1 MNKNLDKQTN
11 REDKET
17 PRDFWLSSFSIKN
30 RTTVVLLMLL
40 LLVAGAGAYQSMPK
54 ENYPEISIPTIYIGM
69 TYAGNSPLDME
80 NLITR
85 HVEKEINTISGISK
99 IKSTIIQDYSTTIVE
114 FDFSTDVTVA
124 LTKVKDAV
132 DKIRGDLPSDMDIEP
147 NIFEMDFSS
156 VPVININVYGERY
169 TLEELNGY
177 AEILED
183 NIENLPQISKVEV
196 RGAEQKEVKIE
207 VDKNKMEGLE
217 ISFRDIEEAIGYEN
231 KTISA
236 GDLLVNENRRSIR
249 IVGEFQK
256 PQSITD
262 PTIQE
267 QIGNIIIKN
276 QYQQTVKLRDVATIK
291 FEAKESDS
299 YARIFGN
306 PVISLDVMKA
316 SGENLL
322 DAVAEIK
329 VIVNKAKADFPHDLE
344 VSITNDTSKQT
355 ESMLSN
361 LQNSI
366 ISGVI
371 LVVLVLLF
379 FLGLRNALFVGIA
392 IPMSM
397 VISFLILSFMGVT
410 LNMMVLF
417 SLVLAL
423 GMLVDNGIVVVEN
436 IYRILEDGKDLITA
450 SKEGV
455 GEVAIPIIA
464 STATTLAAFIPLIF
478 WDGIMGEF
486 MKYLPITLII
496 VLSSSLFVAL
506 VINPVLTS
514 FFMKI
519 QDLNKSSRPKLA
531 FWIILAVISL
541 VFLAVSI
548 AGYSTGKANV
558 VLLGNLVLI
567 IVLITVLNV
576 FVLEPLSK
584 IFQTKI
590 LVVLE
595 NGYSKFVA
603 WALQGWKPL
612 IILFLNFALFWGT
625 IIYFASS
632 QPKVEFFPET
642 SPAYANVLIDFPTGT
657 DIEKTNKTLKEVEQR
672 LLKGL
677 EKYGFGGEDGH
688 IEAILTNI
696 GTGTVDPNSGRAGE
710 DAGVKPNAAK
720 ITVSFVE
727 YALRDKGPYE
737 PLDAFAAMGE
747 IEELVGEIPG
757 AIVSIG
763 KPPNGPPT
771 GPPIN
776 IAISGL
782 EYVELLKIQDDVRS
796 LIKKS
801 GVKGIDELK
810 SDLDDGKPELIL
822 TIDRDAARTY
832 GLSTS
837 QIAGDLRTALFGKEV
852 SKYKEG
858 DDDYPIMLRLEDE
871 QRYSLESL
879 QNVII
884 TYRDQADGKIKQIP
898 VSAIANIAYSNSIG
912 QVRSVDLDRVVT
924 LYSNLTDGFN
934 ANEIIAELQPM
945 IDEQIVPNLK
955 DGYKIEF
962 TGEQEEQA
970 KSMAFLGRALLIS
983 VFVIFMIIVMQFNSL
998 TAPIIVLISIV
1009 LSTIGVFLGLS
1020 FFGDSFVVIMTMIG
1034 IISLAGVVVN
1044 NAIVL
1049 IDFTFLTRDRIMAE
1063 KGYTNTNDL
1072 SRAEITEALVTAGR
1086 TRLRPVL
1093 LTAITTVLGL
1103 IPLAIGFNVNFF
1115 TLITEFDGQFYMGGD
1130 NMLMWGPLSWTVI
1143 YGLTFATF
1151 LTLVIVP
1158 ILILLFD
1165 RLSFRMAR
1173 MFKK

>member
-1 MNKNLDKQTN
+1 MNENLNNKNEIEN
-11 REDKET
+11 KET
-17 PRDFWLSSFSIKN
+17 PREFGPSSFSIKN
-30 RTTVVLLMLL
+30 RTTVVLLMFL

-54 ENYPEISIPTIYIGM
+54 ENFPEINIPTIYIGM
-69 TYAGNSPLDME
+69 SYPGNSPLDME

-114 FDFSTDVTVA
+114 FDFDTDVTDA

-132 DKIRGDLPSDMDIEP
+132 DKIRGDLPTDMDIEP
-147 NIFEMDFSS
+147 NIFEMDFSA
-156 VPVININVYGERY
+156 VPVINLNIYGERY
-169 TLEELNGY
+169 TLEELNDY
-177 AEILED
+177 AEILEER
-183 NIENLPQISKVEV
+183 IENLPQISKVEI

-207 VDKNKMEGLE
+207 VDKNKMEALE

-249 IVGEFQK
+249 IIGEFQK
-256 PQSITD
+256 PKTITD
-262 PTIQE
+262 PNIEE

-276 QYQQTVKLRDVATIK
+276 QYQQIVKLRDVATIK
-291 FEAKESDS
+291 FEAKEPDS

-329 VIVNKAKADFPHDLE
+329 KIEAKAEKEFPQDLKI
-344 VSITNDTSKQT
+344 SITNDTSKQT

-371 LVVLVLLF
+371 LVVLILLF
-379 FLGLRNALFVGIA
+379 FLGLRNALFVGVA
-392 IPMSM
+392 IPLSM
-397 VISFLILSFMGVT
+397 VMSFMILNFMGVT

-436 IYRILEDGKDLITA
+436 IYRLLEEGKDLITA

-464 STATTLAAFIPLIF
+464 STATTLAAFIPLMF

-486 MKYLPITLII
+486 MKYLPLTLII

-506 VINPVLTS
+506 IINPVLTS

-519 QDLNKSSRPKLA
+519 QDLQKSQKPERK
-531 FWIILAVISL
+531 FWIINFAVMIL
-541 VFLAVSI
+541 FIIVSVI
-548 AGYSTGKANV
+548 GYQTGNK
-558 VLLGNLVLI
+558 NLVLLANLI
-567 IVLITVLNV
+567 ILLIIIIILNTLI
-576 FVLEPLSK
+576 LEPVSK
-584 IFQTKI
+584 YFQNKI
-590 LVVLE
+590 LVILE
-595 NGYSKFVA
+595 ENYSKFVA
-603 WALQGWKPL
+603 WALKGFMPILL
-612 IILFLNFALFWGT
+612 IFLNVVLLFGA
-625 IIYFASS
+625 IAAYFSS
-632 QPKVEFFPET
+632 NPKVEFFPET
-642 SPAYANVLIDFPTGT
+642 SPQYVNVLIDFPTGT
-657 DIEKTNKTLKEVEQR
+657 DIEKTNRVLKDVEIK

-688 IEAILTNI
+688 VEAILTNI

-720 ITVSFVE
+720 ITISFVDYE
-727 YALRDKGPYE
+727 LRDKGPFE
-737 PLDAFAAMGE
+737 TLDAFAAVAE
-747 IEELVGEIPG
+747 IETLVGNVPG

-763 KPPNGPPT
+763 KPPTGPPT

-782 EYVELLKIQDDVRS
+782 DYTELIKIQDQVRS

-801 GVKGIDELK
+801 GVEGIDELK
-810 SDLDDGKPELIL
+810 SDLDEGKPELIL
-822 TIDRDAARTY
+822 TVNRDAARTY

-837 QIAGDLRTALFGKEV
+837 QVAGDLRTALFGKEV

-858 DDDYPIMLRLEDE
+858 DDDYPIMLRLKDD
-871 QRYSLESL
+871 QRYNLETL
-879 QNVII
+879 KNVII

-898 VSAIANIAYSNSIG
+898 VSAVADVKYSNSIG

-934 ANEIIAELQPM
+934 ANKIIAELKPL
-945 IDEQIVPNLK
+945 IEDQIVPNLK

-970 KSMAFLGRALLIS
+970 KSSAFLLKALLTAI
-983 VFVIFMIIVMQFNSL
+983 FVIFMILVSQFNSL
-998 TAPIIVLISIV
+998 SAPIIILISVV
-1009 LSTIGVFLGLS
+1009 LSTIGVFLGLTI
-1020 FFGDSFVVIMTMIG
+1020 FGDSFVVIMTMIG

-1049 IDFTFLTRDRIMAE
+1049 IDFTFLTRDRLMAE
-1063 KGYTNTNDL
+1063 RGYTNTSHL
-1072 SRAEITEALVTAGR
+1072 PKELMVEAIVTAGK

-1103 IPLAIGFNVNFF
+1103 IPLAIGFNVNFY
-1115 TLITEFDGQFYMGGD
+1115 TLITDFDGQFYMGGD

-1151 LTLVIVP
+1151 LTLVVVP

-1165 RLSFRMAR
+1165 RAAYRLSKLFS
-1173 MFKK
+1173 

>member
-1 MNKNLDKQTN
+1 MNKNLNKQTKV
-11 REDKET
+11 KET

-30 RTTVVLLMLL
+30 RTTVILLMLL

-114 FDFSTDVTVA
+114 FDFNTEVTVA

-132 DKIRGDLPSDMDIEP
+132 DKIRGDLPSDMDVEP

-156 VPVININVYGERY
+156 VPVININFSGERY
-169 TLEELNGY
+169 TLEELNDY

-183 NIENLPQISKVEV
+183 RIETLSQISKVEV

-256 PQSITD
+256 PKSLTD
-262 PTIQE
+262 PSIEE

-276 QYQQTVKLRDVATIK
+276 QYQQIVKLRDVATVK
-291 FEAKESDS
+291 FEAKEADS
-299 YARIFGN
+299 YARIFGD

-329 VIVNKAKADFPHDLE
+329 VIVNKAEKEFPHDLK

-397 VISFLILSFMGVT
+397 VISFMVLNFMGVT

-455 GEVAIPIIA
+455 GEVAVPIIT

-514 FFMKI
+514 FFMRI
-519 QDLNKSSRPKLA
+519 QDLNKSSKPKLS
-531 FWIILAVISL
+531 FWIILSAISF

-548 AGYSTGKANV
+548 AGHYTGNANI

-567 IVLITVLNV
+567 LVCITILNV

-595 NGYSKFVA
+595 NGYSKFVS
-603 WALQGWKPL
+603 WALKGYKPI
-612 IILFLNFALFWGT
+612 IILFLNFILLVGT
-625 IIYFASS
+625 IAYFASS
-632 QPKVEFFPET
+632 KPKVEFFPET

-657 DIEKTNKTLKEVEQR
+657 DIEKTNKILKEVEQR

-710 DAGVKPNAAK
+710 DAGVKLNAAK

-727 YALRDKGPYE
+727 YELRDKGPFE
-737 PLDAFAAMGE
+737 KLDAFAALKE
-747 IEELVGEIPG
+747 IEALVGEIPG

-782 EYVELLKIQDDVRS
+782 EYTELLKIQDDLRS

-801 GVKGIDELK
+801 GIQGIDELK

-822 TIDRDAARTY
+822 TINRDAARTF

-858 DDDYPIMLRLEDE
+858 DNDYPIMLRLQDD
-871 QRYSLESL
+871 QRYNLESL
-879 QNVII
+879 RNVII

-898 VSAIANIAYSNSIG
+898 VSAIANIEYSNSIG

-934 ANEIIAELQPM
+934 ANEIIAELTPM
-945 IDEQIVPNLK
+945 IEDQIVPNLK

-962 TGEQEEQA
+962 TGEQAEQA
-970 KSMAFLGRALLIS
+970 KSMAFLGKALLIA
-983 VFVIFMIIVMQFNSL
+983 VFVIFMIIVLQFNSL
-998 TAPIIVLISIV
+998 TTPIIIMISIL
-1009 LSTIGVFLGLS
+1009 LSTIGVFFGLS
-1020 FFGDSFVVIMTMIG
+1020 LFGDSFVVIMTMIG

-1049 IDFTFLTRDRIMAE
+1049 IDFTFLTRDRLMAE
-1063 KGYTNTNDL
+1063 KGYTSTNEM

-1093 LTAITTVLGL
+1093 LTAVTTVLGL
-1103 IPLAIGFNVNFF
+1103 IPLAIGFNVNFY
-1115 TLITEFDGQFYMGGD
+1115 TLITEFNGHFYMGGD

-1165 RLSFRMAR
+1165 RLAYRASRL
-1173 MFKK
+1173 FKK

>member
-1 MNKNLDKQTN
+1 MNENLNKQT
-11 REDKET
+11 EIEKEI
-17 PRDFWLSSFSIKN
+17 PRDFWLSTFSIKN
-30 RTTVVLLMLL
+30 RTTVILLMFL
-40 LLVAGAGAYQSMPK
+40 LLVAGTGAYQSMPK
-54 ENYPEISIPTIYIGM
+54 ENFPEINIPTIYIGM
-69 TYAGNSPLDME
+69 TYPGNSPLDME

-85 HVEKEINTISGISK
+85 HIEKEVKSISGISK

-114 FDFSTDVTVA
+114 FDFSTDATEA

-132 DKIRGDLPSDMDIEP
+132 DKIRGDLPTDMDIEP
-147 NIFEMDFSS
+147 NIFAMDFSA

-169 TLEELNGY
+169 TLEELNDY
-177 AEILED
+177 AELLEER
-183 NIENLPQISKVEV
+183 IENLSQISKVEI

-207 VDKNKMEGLE
+207 VDKTKMEALQ
-217 ISFRDIEEAIGYEN
+217 ISFRDIQEAIGYEN

-236 GDLLVNENRRSIR
+236 GDFLVNENRRSIR
-249 IVGEFQK
+249 IIGEFQK
-256 PQSITD
+256 PKSITD
-262 PTIQE
+262 PSVE
-267 QIGNIIIKN
+267 DQIGNIIIKN
-276 QYQQTVKLRDVATIK
+276 QYQQIVKLRDVASVK
-291 FEAKESDS
+291 FEAKEADS
-299 YARIFGN
+299 YARIFGKD
-306 PVISLDVMKA
+306 VISLDVMKA

-329 VIVNKAKADFPHDLE
+329 VIVADAQEEFPHDIDIT
-344 VSITNDTSKQT
+344 ITNDTSKKT

-371 LVVLVLLF
+371 LVVLILLF
-379 FLGLRNALFVGIA
+379 FLGLRNALFVGVA
-392 IPMSM
+392 IPLSM
-397 VISFLILSFMGVT
+397 VMSFMILNGMGVT

-436 IYRILEDGKDLITA
+436 IYRLLEEGKDLVTA

-455 GEVAIPIIA
+455 GEVAVPIIA
-464 STATTLAAFIPLIF
+464 STATTLAAFIPLLF

-506 VINPVLTS
+506 VINPVLAS
-514 FFMKI
+514 FFMKV
-519 QDLNKSSRPKLA
+519 QDLTKSEKPKMK
-531 FWIILAVISL
+531 FWIATAVISVL
-541 VFLAVSI
+541 FIIVSVI
-548 AGYSTGKANV
+548 GYKTGNHDL
-558 VLLGNLVLI
+558 VLLANIVILI
-567 IVLITVLNV
+567 ILLTILNI

-584 IFQTKI
+584 KFQNKF
-590 LVVLE
+590 LVILE
-595 NGYSKFVA
+595 NGYSSFVSWALSGKMPIILLISNFILFVA
-603 WALQGWKPL
+603 TLA
-612 IILFLNFALFWGT
+612 
-625 IIYFASS
+625 YFFTS
-632 QPKVEFFPET
+632 QPKVVFFPET
-642 SPAYANVLIDFPTGT
+642 SPQYVNVLIDFPTGT
-657 DIEKTNKTLKEVEQR
+657 DIEKTNRILKEVEQR
-672 LLKGL
+672 LLVGL
-677 EKYGFGGEDGH
+677 KDYGFGGTDGH

-727 YALRDKGPYE
+727 YELRDKGPYKA
-737 PLDAFAAMGE
+737 LDAFAAVGE
-747 IEELVGEIPG
+747 IEKLVGNIPG

-763 KPPNGPPT
+763 KPPAGPPT

-782 EYVELLKIQDDVRS
+782 EYDELIKIQEELRS
-796 LIKKS
+796 VIKKS
-801 GVKGIDELK
+801 GIEGIDELK
-810 SDLDDGKPELIL
+810 SDLDEGKPELIM

-832 GLSTS
+832 GLSTG

-852 SKYKEG
+852 SKYKE
-858 DDDYPIMLRLEDE
+858 DKDDYPIILRLQDD
-871 QRYSLESL
+871 QRYNLETL
-879 QNVII
+879 KNLII
-884 TYRDQADGKIKQIP
+884 TYRDQSDGRIKQIP
-898 VSAIANIAYSNSIG
+898 VSAIAKIEYSNSIG

-924 LYSNLTDGFN
+924 LYSNLTDGYN
-934 ANEIIAELQPM
+934 ANDIIASLKPLIEEKITPH
-945 IDEQIVPNLK
+945 LK

-970 KSMAFLGRALLIS
+970 KSMAFLGKALMIAM
-983 VFVIFMIIVMQFNSL
+983 FVIFMIIVTQFNSL
-998 TAPIIVLISIV
+998 SAPIIIMISIL

-1020 FFGDSFVVIMTMIG
+1020 VFGDSFVVIMTMIG

-1049 IDFTFLTRDRIMAE
+1049 IDFTFLTRDRLMAE
-1063 KGYTNTNDL
+1063 RGITSLNHLPNDL
-1072 SRAEITEALVTAGR
+1072 LTEAIVTAGR

-1103 IPLAIGFNVNFF
+1103 IPLAIGFNVNFT
-1115 TLITEFDGQFYMGGD
+1115 TLITHFDGQFYMGGD
-1130 NMLMWGPLSWTVI
+1130 NMLMWGALSWTVI

-1165 RLSFRMAR
+1165 RATNFFLRLFNI
-1173 MFKK
+1173 K